1 MALTNAHQYAFLYEA
16 FRVTHK
22 RLVSLEV
29 DDVHFE
35 DNVQEVVFRG
45 KSYLTLG
52 LVVKTMPQMEHPG
65 TRVGECNTFL
75 IVFIIQHCVVIEGGS
90 RVRYMCG
97 VRPCSVR
104 THII

>member
-29 DDVHFE
+29 DDIRSE

-52 LVVKTMPQMEHPG
+52 LVVKTMPQMKHPG
-65 TRVGECNTFL
+65 TRVGEFETFL
-75 IVFIIQHCVVIEGGS
+75 IVFIIIYTLKLNGEIEF
-90 RVRYMCG
+90 R
-97 VRPCSVR
+97 
-104 THII
+104 HFQQ